1 MARHRSPRGRREFPA
16 LPLPQ
21 FGSSGGGGARR
32 ASHASPL
39 PPSLPA
45 PVLRGVGIATVAA
58 IAVTGGA
65 AALTGPAPEVAAA
78 ATHELDLSTPRGGPV
93 PSPVAAVVPVP
104 VVPIVPARTAL
115 DAPVLDAPVLDTSVL
130 SDAVARAQ
138 DEARRLADDARAR
151 EAQAR
156 DAAER
161 AGQAEQRAADATSE
175 DERHAAEQAG
185 RVGRLGD
192 PDPAPAARAGCG
204 LDTRQ
209 LGPVKPFVRTAADFL
224 GCAFGRPTVLGVAG
238 RSNASD
244 HPTGRALDFMV
255 NRATG
260 DRLAA
265 CALHNREELG
275 VSYVIW
281 RQRIDTGSGFRPMA
295 DRGSPT
301 ANHFDHVHVSFEPGG
316 GSGSPISC

>member
-16 LPLPQ
+16 LPLPL

-32 ASHASPL
+32 ASHASPV

-65 AALTGPAPEVAAA
+65 AALTGTEPDVAAG
-78 ATHELDLSTPRGGPV
+78 ATHELDLSTQRGGAV

-104 VVPIVPARTAL
+104 VVPVQAAH
-115 DAPVLDAPVLDTSVL
+115 DAPVLDTSVL
-130 SDAVARAQ
+130 SDAVTRAQ

-161 AGQAEQRAADATSE
+161 AGQAEKEAAQRDAEAKTE
-175 DERHAAEQAG
+175 DERQAAEQAR

-192 PDPAPAARAGCG
+192 PDPAPAAQADCG
-204 LDTRQ
+204 LDTGQ
-209 LGPVKPFVRTAADFL
+209 LGPVKPFVRTAANFL

-244 HPTGRALDFMV
+244 HPKGRALDFMV
-255 NRATG
+255 DRATG
-260 DRLAA
+260 DQLAA
-265 CALHNREELG
+265 CALRNREELG

-301 ANHFDHVHVSFEPGG
+301 ANHFDHVHVSFEPGA

>member
-16 LPLPQ
+16 LPLPL

-32 ASHASPL
+32 ASHASPV
-39 PPSLPA
+39 PSSLPA

-58 IAVTGGA
+58 IAVTGGV
-65 AALTGPAPEVAAA
+65 AALTGPAPDVAGAAA
-78 ATHELDLSTPRGGPV
+78 HELDLSTLRGGPV

-104 VVPIVPARTAL
+104 VVPVVPVQTA
-115 DAPVLDAPVLDTSVL
+115 LDAPVLDTSVL
-130 SDAVARAQ
+130 SDAVTRAQ
-138 DEARRLADDARAR
+138 NEARRLADDARAR

-161 AGQAEQRAADATSE
+161 AGQAEKEAEQRDADATSE
-175 DERHAAEQAG
+175 DERHAAEQAR

-192 PDPAPAARAGCG
+192 PDPAPAAQAGCG

-265 CALHNREELG
+265 CALRNREELG